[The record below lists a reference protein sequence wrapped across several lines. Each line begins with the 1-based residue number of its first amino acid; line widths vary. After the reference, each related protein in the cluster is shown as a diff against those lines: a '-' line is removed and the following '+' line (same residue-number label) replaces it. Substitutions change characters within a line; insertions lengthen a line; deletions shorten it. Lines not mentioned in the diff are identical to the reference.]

1 MAMNTPIQGTAA
13 DIIKLAMIK
22 VDYDLQKNNLKS
34 RILLQVHDELLLEV
48 VEAEVEIVSEIVT
61 TAMQNVVSLA
71 VPLTVD
77 VKVGKSWAETK

>member
-1 MAMNTPIQGTAA
+1 M
-13 DIIKLAMIK
+13 
-22 VDYDLQKNNLKS
+22 
-34 RILLQVHDELLLEV
+34 LQVHDELLLEV

-77 VKVGKSWAETK
+77 VKIGKSWAETK